1 MTQLNP
7 ALLQSHSYTTDA
19 MASPTSWMYNTGIV
33 SSYEIV
39 PLSVTRTHHRTQ
51 EEPQCFCCCCRSMLA
66 PARAYHLVTL
76 HAPTHM
82 HHERTVLLPTE
93 SAPFPVTII
102 IIRHQSTATHSQK
115 CPHTHTSLNRKVRGK
130 SGWSPTAHLPTNPS
144 FRPTKKALIKTHK
157 KISHASQIDE
167 KFPMT
172 FLPSTSQS
180 RTNRSPQDC
189 VTPPLRHHP
198 ENPLAIHSR
207 INNIAPL
214 RKREALDPNLFRVY
228 SRSKTIFFVPA
239 ATISR

>member
-1 MTQLNP
+1 
-7 ALLQSHSYTTDA
+7 

-130 SGWSPTAHLPTNPS
+130 SGWSPTTHLSTVPS
-144 FRPTKKALIKTHK
+144 FRTTKKHWSKTTR
-157 KISHASQIDE
+157 
-167 KFPMT
+167 KFH
-172 FLPSTSQS
+172 
-180 RTNRSPQDC
+180 
-189 VTPPLRHHP
+189 TPAKAMKNFRWHFCHPLRNQ
-198 ENPLAIHSR
+198 ERR
-207 INNIAPL
+207 IDIRRIVCL
-214 RKREALDPNLFRVY
+214 C
-228 SRSKTIFFVPA
+228 RS
-239 ATISR
+239 ATIRRIRQQSIHA